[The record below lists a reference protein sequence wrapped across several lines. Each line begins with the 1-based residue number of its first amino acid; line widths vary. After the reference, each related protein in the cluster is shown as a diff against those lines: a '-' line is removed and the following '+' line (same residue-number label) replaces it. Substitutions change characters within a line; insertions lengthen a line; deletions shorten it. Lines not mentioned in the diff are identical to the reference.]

1 MPDPDSAVPR
11 DAHLPSSTELS
22 AGGSPGNLPARRYLV
37 EDRIGAVAMA
47 LLALITFANVL
58 TRYLT
63 NESFAWSEELSISL
77 MVIVT
82 MVAAGAAVVRDRHI
96 RIEFL
101 FASGSRQRQRYLALL
116 SQLAT
121 IAAFLIMFGL
131 GLRLLWD
138 DYRYEVTSPGI
149 GVPQW
154 WYTIWL
160 PLLSLTIAA
169 RALQG
174 LVRSLRTR

>member
-1 MPDPDSAVPR
+1 MPDPDSSVAR
-11 DAHLPSSTELS
+11 DAHLPSSTEL
-22 AGGSPGNLPARRYLV
+22 AGGGPATNLPARRYLP
-37 EDRIGAVAMA
+37 EDWIGALAMA
-47 LLALITFANVL
+47 LLALITFGNVL

-82 MVAAGAAVVRDRHI
+82 MVAAGSAVVRDRHI
-96 RIEFL
+96 RIEFF
-101 FASGSRQRQRYLALL
+101 FASGSKERQRSLALL

-154 WYTIWL
+154 WYTLWL

-169 RALQG
+169 RAMQA